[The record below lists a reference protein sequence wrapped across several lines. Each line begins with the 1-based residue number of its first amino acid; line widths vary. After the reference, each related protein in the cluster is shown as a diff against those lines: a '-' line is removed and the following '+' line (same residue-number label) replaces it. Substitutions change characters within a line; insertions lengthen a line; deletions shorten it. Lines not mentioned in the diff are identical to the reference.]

1 MRALVYLLAGILLSL
16 LLRAV
21 GAGHLDP
28 LGDHSLLREACDLA
42 LIVSVFASG
51 LAVERRVARSSWW
64 LIGVLLVVGIPA
76 TIAAVAWFAGATMGL
91 GLGAAAVL
99 GAALAPT
106 DPVLAGDL
114 GLGGPTTETVG
125 EPRLSLHTEAGANDG
140 LAAPFL
146 AGALLLA
153 RHGGTGWVGHWLA
166 VGLLLHVAVSL
177 AVGAIGG
184 LLTVTVV
191 RALRSRGTFGPDRP
205 DGVPR
210 WRGVIDGLVL
220 AVPFG
225 IYVACEPLHGYGLVA
240 VFVAGFAFR
249 RGERDER
256 LHAHVHWICDESG
269 RVTELVAVV
278 LIGLVVA
285 GRGLSIPGIGGWL
298 LAPVVIVVVRPLLV
312 LALSAGTPLSLH
324 ERLYLGFF
332 GVRGVAAVYYAAVIA
347 GSGVLAPHA
356 GAVVVWTTLVC
367 VAVSVIVHGLSAGP
381 LRRRWLDE
389 E

>member
-1 MRALVYLLAGILLSL
+1 MRALAYLFAGILLSL
-16 LLRAV
+16 LLRIL

-28 LGDHSLLREACDLA
+28 LGNHSLIREGCDVA

-64 LIGVLLVVGIPA
+64 LIGALLVVGIPA
-76 TIAAVAWFAGATMGL
+76 TISAVAWFASAAMGL

-99 GAALAPT
+99 GAVLAPT
-106 DPVLAGDL
+106 DPVLAGEL
-114 GLGGPTTETVG
+114 GLGEPTEEVVG

-153 RHGGTGWVGHWLA
+153 RHGGTDWVGHWLA
-166 VGLLLHVAVSL
+166 ADVALHVAVSVAL
-177 AVGAIGG
+177 GA
-184 LLTVTVV
+184 LTGVTTIAVV
-191 RALRSRGTFGPDRP
+191 RALRDRGAFGPDRP

-210 WRGVIDGLVL
+210 WRVLIDGLVL

-225 IYVACEPLHGYGLVA
+225 IYAACEELHGYGLVA

-249 RGERDER
+249 RGEDDER
-256 LHAHVHWICDESG
+256 LHAHVHWICEQSG
-269 RVTELVAVV
+269 GVTELVAVV
-278 LIGLVVA
+278 LVGMLVTGGGLAVP
-285 GRGLSIPGIGGWL
+285 GLGGWL

-312 LALSAGTPLSLH
+312 LALSAGTPLSLRQ
-324 ERLYLGFF
+324 RLYLGFF

-347 GSGVLAPHA
+347 GTRVLAPHET
-356 GAVVVWTTLVC
+356 AVVVWTTLVC
-367 VAVSVIVHGLSAGP
+367 VAVSIALHGITAAP
-381 LRRRWLDE
+381 LRRRWLSE

>member
-1 MRALVYLLAGILLSL
+1 MRALVYLIAGILLSL

-21 GAGHLDP
+21 GAAHLDP
-28 LGDHSLLREACDLA
+28 LGDHSLLREACDVA

-51 LAVERRVARSSWW
+51 LAVERRVARSSWG
-64 LIGVLLVVGIPA
+64 LIGLLLAVGIPA
-76 TIAAVAWFAGATMGL
+76 TIAAVAWFASAAMGL
-91 GLGAAAVL
+91 GLGAAVVL
-99 GAALAPT
+99 GAVLAPT

-114 GLGGPTTETVG
+114 GLGEPAEGVVG

-153 RHGGTGWVGHWLA
+153 RHGGRGWVGHWLA
-166 VGLLLHVAVSL
+166 VDVALHVAESVALGVL
-177 AVGAIGG
+177 AG
-184 LLTVTVV
+184 LATIAVV
-191 RALRSRGTFGPDRP
+191 RTLRDRGAFGPERP

-210 WRGVIDGLVL
+210 WRAVIDGLVL

-225 IYVACEPLHGYGLVA
+225 IYAACEPLHGYGLVA
-240 VFVAGFAFR
+240 VFAAGFAFR

-256 LHAHVHWICDESG
+256 LHAHVHWICEESG

-278 LIGLVVA
+278 LVGLVVA
-285 GRGLSIPGIGGWL
+285 GSGVSLPGVGGWL
-298 LAPVVIVVVRPLLV
+298 LAPVVIVLVRPLLV
-312 LALSAGTPLSLH
+312 LALAAGSPLSLR

-332 GVRGVAAVYYAAVIA
+332 GVRGVAAIYYAAVIA
-347 GSGVLAPHA
+347 GSGVLGRHDT
-356 GAVVVWTTLVC
+356 AVVVWTTCVC
-367 VAVSVIVHGLSAGP
+367 VAVSIAVHGVTAAP
-381 LRRRWLDE
+381 LRRRWLGE

>member
-16 LLRAV
+16 LLSAL

-28 LGDHSLLREACDLA
+28 LRGHSLLREACDVA
-42 LIVSVFASG
+42 LVVSVFASG
-51 LAVERRVARSSWW
+51 IAVERHVAHSSWR
-64 LIGVLLVVGIPA
+64 LIALLLVVGIPA
-76 TIAAVAWFAGATMGL
+76 TIAAIAWFASTAMGL

-99 GAALAPT
+99 GAVLAPT
-106 DPVLAGDL
+106 DPVLAGEL
-114 GLGGPTTETVG
+114 GLGEPAEEVVG

-153 RHGGTGWVGHWLA
+153 RHGGTGWVGHWLVVDVA
-166 VGLLLHVAVSL
+166 VHVAESVALGALLGL
-177 AVGAIGG
+177 ATIAA
-184 LLTVTVV
+184 V
-191 RALRSRGTFGPDRP
+191 RTLRDRGTFGPDRP

-210 WRGVIDGLVL
+210 WRVVIDGLVL

-225 IYVACEPLHGYGLVA
+225 IYLACEPLHGYGLVA
-240 VFVAGFAFR
+240 VFTAGFAFR
-249 RGERDER
+249 RGECDER
-256 LHAHVHWICDESG
+256 LHAHVHWICEESG

-278 LIGLVVA
+278 LVGLVVA
-285 GRGLSIPGIGGWL
+285 GGGVSVPGLGGWL

-312 LALSAGTPLSLH
+312 LALSVGTPLTRH

-347 GSGVLAPHA
+347 GTRGLAPHET
-356 GAVVVWTTLVC
+356 AVVVWTTLVC
-367 VAVSVIVHGLSAGP
+367 VAFSVALHGITAGP
-381 LRRRWLDE
+381 LRRRWLGE

>member
-1 MRALVYLLAGILLSL
+1 MRALIYLIAGILLSL
-16 LLRAV
+16 LLRAL

-28 LGDHSLLREACDLA
+28 LRDHSLLREACDVA

-51 LAVERRVARSSWW
+51 LAVERRVARSSWR
-64 LIGVLLVVGIPA
+64 LIAVLLVVGIPA
-76 TIAAVAWFAGATMGL
+76 TIAAVAWFASAAMGL

-99 GAALAPT
+99 GAMLAPT
-106 DPVLAGDL
+106 DPVLAGEL
-114 GLGGPTTETVG
+114 GLGEPTEEVVG

-153 RHGGTGWVGHWLA
+153 RHGGAGWVGHWLA
-166 VGLLLHVAVSL
+166 VDVAVHVAESVALGAL
-177 AVGAIGG
+177 AG
-184 LLTVTVV
+184 LATIAVV
-191 RALRSRGTFGPDRP
+191 RTLRDRGAFGPDRP

-210 WRGVIDGLVL
+210 WRLVIDGLVL

-225 IYVACEPLHGYGLVA
+225 IYMACEPLHGYGLVA
-240 VFVAGFAFR
+240 VFAAGFAFR

-256 LHAHVHWICDESG
+256 LHAHVHWICEESG
-269 RVTELVAVV
+269 RLTELVAVV
-278 LIGLVVA
+278 LVGLVVA
-285 GRGLSIPGIGGWL
+285 GGGLSIPGLGGWL

-312 LALSAGTPLSLH
+312 LALSAGTPLSLR

-347 GSGVLAPHA
+347 GTRVLAPHET
-356 GAVVVWTTLVC
+356 AVVVWTTLVC
-367 VAVSVIVHGLSAGP
+367 VAVSVALHGVTAGP
-381 LRRRWLDE
+381 LRRRWLGE